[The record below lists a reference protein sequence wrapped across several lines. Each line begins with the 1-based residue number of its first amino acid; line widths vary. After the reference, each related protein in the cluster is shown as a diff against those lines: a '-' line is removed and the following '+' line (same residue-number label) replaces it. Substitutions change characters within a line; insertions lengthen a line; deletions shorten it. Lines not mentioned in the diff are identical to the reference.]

1 MIEELLTQF
10 ISADTVEKMGAWYP
24 RVLAVMSCVIPF
36 MYVLAVIG
44 FHALAL
50 YALWRILR

>member
-50 YALWRILR
+50 YTLWRILR